1 MSSLLSYRLRWLVFY
16 SILPAT
22 LSADP
27 QAQWATFHSVTLSL
41 SHDLSYL
48 HKASKRQTGS
58 QPTWV
63 AQSRHAPHTGS
74 AWTPNLHRP
83 AVTSGVVWLTG
94 SATEPRPGVPLSQR
108 GNLTWPA
115 PTNVHLE
122 SRLSAAD
129 IPSRVHVSETV
140 FLIRGTAVP
149 SFLPSVSHTPL
160 TSRLKC

>member
-1 MSSLLSYRLRWLVFY
+1 MSSLSSYQLRWLVLY

-27 QAQWATFHSVTLSL
+27 QAQWATFHSITLSL

-63 AQSRHAPHTGS
+63 AQSRHTPHTGS

-83 AVTSGVVWLTG
+83 AVTSGVVWVTG
-94 SATEPRPGVPLSQR
+94 SATEPQPGVPLSQR
-108 GNLTWPA
+108 PL
-115 PTNVHLE
+115 VHL
-122 SRLSAAD
+122 
-129 IPSRVHVSETV
+129 
-140 FLIRGTAVP
+140 GTYVGISPGQHQLMFTWRAGC
-149 SFLPSVSHTPL
+149 LLL
-160 TSRLKC
+160 TSHPVCMSRRQCS